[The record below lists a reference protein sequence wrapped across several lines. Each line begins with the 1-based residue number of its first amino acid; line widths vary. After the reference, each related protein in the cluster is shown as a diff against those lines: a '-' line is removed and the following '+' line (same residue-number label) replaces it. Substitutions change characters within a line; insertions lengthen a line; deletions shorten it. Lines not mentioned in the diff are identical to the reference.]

1 MEIGAT
7 TAFNELN
14 SRENYWSGHFMA
26 WVPCSGSS
34 KSAGDEARHRHPH
47 LQAPVVCVWLKLV
60 ERENSQMLTNELFVA
75 QHP

>member
-26 WVPCSGSS
+26 WG
-34 KSAGDEARHRHPH
+34 A
-47 LQAPVVCVWLKLV
+47 
-60 ERENSQMLTNELFVA
+60 MLWFFQVSWR
-75 QHP
+75 